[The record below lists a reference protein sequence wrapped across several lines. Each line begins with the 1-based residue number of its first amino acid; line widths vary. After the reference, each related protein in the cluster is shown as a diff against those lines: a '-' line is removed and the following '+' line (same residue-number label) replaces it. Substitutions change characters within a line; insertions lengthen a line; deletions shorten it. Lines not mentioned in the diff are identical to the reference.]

1 LAGVV
6 EKNKAVG
13 GRGFVD
19 YVEVGVEAAA
29 VLVRLREEGIGVES
43 AARVAV
49 GVFAGRWR
57 R

>member
-1 LAGVV
+1 LADVV

-43 AARVAV
+43 AVRVAV

-57 R
+57 Q